1 MALRDSWRERRAA
14 SDRAVSEWGPAL
26 IAFELVAVAALILLA
41 SLLVWGE
48 VRWTVVVGG
57 AAGFAIFLWQARR
70 NAKVERTFEPPRD

>member
-26 IAFELVAVAALILLA
+26 IAGELIAVAALILVA
-41 SLLVWGE
+41 SLLIWGE

-70 NAKVERTFEPPRD
+70 NAKVERTFEPPHD